1 VSVSSRYRRL
11 CSALP
16 VGLACVPFVLPT
28 SAAAQR
34 IITHTCDTP
43 TTTDSCEHWYTGA
56 SVSLQWTWSPMGT
69 LVSGCENRSIR
80 AEGREQRSCIVEW
93 PGGTTVTEPV
103 WIGIDRTPP
112 ALVGLQSDRP
122 PGLNGWFNSPVG
134 LTFQGSDQTS
144 GVASCSSTTYS
155 GPDGSGRLVSGSC
168 RDVAGNVASGS
179 LPINYD
185 ATPPD
190 RPLVEAIPGN
200 KRVSLNWRSSPEVE
214 AVVERRTKGGA
225 AKVVY
230 RGPGNKF
237 IDKRLRNKR
246 RYRYV
251 VRLIDQA
258 GNRAVGKATAM
269 PSVSGLLLPAHGA
282 RLAGPPELVWQPIPK
297 TRYYNVQLARRGKV
311 LSRWPRVARLQLRRS
326 WSFDGRRYR
335 LSPGHYCWYVWPGL
349 GAPAERRYGPLLG
362 RNCFTIVSE

>member
-1 VSVSSRYRRL
+1 VR
-11 CSALP
+11 
-16 VGLACVPFVLPT
+16 T
-28 SAAAQR
+28 SARLVLIVSLATCGSLFPSAAPAQNV
-34 IITHTCDTP
+34 TANCDTP
-43 TTTDSCEHWYTGA
+43 LGERDTCNRWYTTGSVILDWNWNPAAVTTIGCGGA
-56 SVSLQWTWSPMGT
+56 TF
-69 LVSGCENRSIR
+69 R
-80 AEGREQRSCIVEW
+80 AEALEERSCTIEW
-93 PGGTTVTEPV
+93 ADTTLTRRV

-112 ALVGLQSDRP
+112 RLVGLQPDRP
-122 PGLNGWFNSPVG
+122 PGRSGWFNSPIG

-155 GPDGSGRLVSGSC
+155 GPDGSGILVSGSC
-168 RDVAGNVASGS
+168 RDLAGNVGSGS

-185 ATPPD
+185 STPPE

-214 AVVERRTKGGA
+214 AVVERRMKGGA
-225 AKVVY
+225 AEVVY

-237 IDKRLRNKR
+237 IDTPLRNKR

-269 PSVSGLLLPAHGA
+269 PSVSPLLLPAHGA
-282 RLAGPPELVWQPIPK
+282 RLAGPPELVWKPIRK
-297 TRYYNVQLARRGKV
+297 TRYYNVQLVRGAKV
-311 LSRWPRVARLQLRRS
+311 LSRWPHVARLQLRRT

-335 LSPGHYCWYVWPGL
+335 LSPGRYCWYVWPGL
-349 GAPAERRYGPLLG
+349 GAPAERRYGQLLG
-362 RNCFTIVSE
+362 KSCFTVVSE